1 MKITINDVAKEAQVS
16 PSTVSRVIHDSP
28 RIGEE
33 TKERVRQVMK
43 QLSYHP
49 NAAARSLAR
58 GKTKT
63 IGLIIPNSE
72 DDLFYRPFF
81 IMAMRGISIE
91 SQKQGY
97 NIMYSFSNSESE
109 EVEFLSRYV
118 QRNLVDGIILMTA
131 RERDRCME
139 FLESKAM
146 PYAVIG
152 HPDQEFTGALRV
164 DNDNFQAMYRV
175 VSHLLAMGLRRIAF
189 LGGEIEMSVTRDRL
203 RGYREA
209 LKSHGIE
216 GEAALIQTLRGFSE
230 EAGSKAA
237 RVLLGNGADSIAAA
251 DDLLALGALEEMK
264 RCGTMLPI
272 IGFNN
277 TIKGSLQQPS
287 LSSVDIQPDLLG
299 AKAAELL
306 IKKLKGEQMA
316 VNFCIVD
323 TRLIERETTRKL
335 NQEGSQQ

>member
-1 MKITINDVAKEAQVS
+1 MNITINDVAEKAQVS
-16 PSTVSRVIHDSP
+16 PSTVSRVIHNNP

-33 TKERVRQVMK
+33 TKKRVRRVMD
-43 QLSYHP
+43 QLGYHP

-72 DDLFYRPFF
+72 EDLFYRPFF

-91 SQKQGY
+91 VQKRGY
-97 NIMYSFSNSESE
+97 NIMYSFSNSETE
-109 EVEFLSRYV
+109 EVEFLARYV
-118 QRNLVDGIILMTA
+118 QRNLVDGIILMVS
-131 RERDRCME
+131 REKDRCME
-139 FLESKAM
+139 FLESKKI

-152 HPDQEFTGALRV
+152 HPDPEFSGALRA

-175 VSHLLAMGLRRIAF
+175 VTRLLAMGLRRIAF

-216 GEAALIQTLRGFSE
+216 ETPELIRTAKGFSE
-230 EAGSKAA
+230 EVGYDNAQAF
-237 RVLLGNGADSIAAA
+237 LDHQADGIAAA
-251 DDLLALGALEEMK
+251 DDLLALGALEKMK
-264 RCGTMLPI
+264 ECGRILPI

-277 TIKGSLQQPS
+277 TIKGALQQPS
-287 LSSVDIQPDLLG
+287 LSSVDIQPDQLG
-299 AKAAELL
+299 MRAAELL
-306 IKKLKGEQMA
+306 IRKLNGEELP
-316 VNFCIVD
+316 VNFCIVE
-323 TRLIERETTRKL
+323 TRLIERDTTAQTPGR
-335 NQEGSQQ
+335 